1 MTSFGKRL
9 KTLRRACD
17 MTQENLAEAIGVSI
31 QSISKWEGDY
41 NMPDVSMIVPLAKIL
56 NVTTDCLLGMDVD
69 EEEEKIKLLDKTYEI
84 MLLDPSDESY
94 TAQKMRHR
102 ELLKKFV
109 EKYPLDF
116 SMQFRYAEYS
126 ADVFDDIKR
135 GLIYLDGDTY
145 NELFADVERTL
156 KRIIN
161 QDKDTERL
169 IKARR
174 TLCDLYA
181 WTNRFD
187 DAENAALELP
197 AMHGI
202 RDFTLMHIATC
213 AGDNVRALNL
223 AEKAVKLRAEALM
236 GSLFYRA
243 RQTSVFGNV
252 RKREAIEKF
261 NDLKNFAKLYESMY
275 HGSYPECLN
284 GRVGMMDAV
293 EQLANC
299 HFAINEV
306 DAALSCVEEVTSLA
320 EDMFSTVRRN
330 ETDPKRL
337 ERCKVIIKTCL
348 VRCYNWLFAEDDN
361 VFTKEP
367 RFQKCIERIDALA
380 FE

>member
-17 MTQENLAEAIGVSI
+17 MTQENLEEAIGVWILSK
-31 QSISKWEGDY
+31 SKWEGEY

-69 EEEEKIKLLDKTYEI
+69 EEEEKVRLLDRTYEI
-84 MLLDPSDESY
+84 TLLSPSDESY
-94 TAQKMRHR
+94 TVRKMRHR

-116 SMQFRYAEYS
+116 SMQFKYAEFS
-126 ADVFDDIKR
+126 ADIFDDIKR
-135 GLIYLDGDTY
+135 CIIYLDDDTY
-145 NELFADVERTL
+145 NELFADTEKVL

-174 TLCDLYA
+174 TLCDLYT
-181 WTNRFD
+181 WVNRFS

-197 AMHGI
+197 AMFGI
-202 RDFTLMHIATC
+202 RDFTFMHIATC
-213 AGDNVRALNL
+213 ADDNNRALSL
-223 AEKAVKLRAEALM
+223 AEKVVKIRAEAYM
-236 GSLFYRA
+236 ESLFYRA
-243 RQTSVFGNV
+243 RQTSVFGNA

-284 GRVGMMDAV
+284 GRVGVMEAV

-306 DAALSCVEEVTSLA
+306 DAALSCVEEVTDLA
-320 EDMFSTVRRN
+320 EDMFGMVRRN
-330 ETDPKRL
+330 ETDQKRL
-337 ERCKVIIKTCL
+337 ERCKAIIKTCL

-361 VFTKEP
+361 VFTREP
-367 RFQKCIERIDALA
+367 RFQKCRERIDALA

>member
-56 NVTTDCLLGMDVD
+56 NVTTDCLLGMDAD
-69 EEEEKIKLLDKTYEI
+69 EEEEKVKLLDRTYEI

-94 TAQKMRHR
+94 TVQKMRHC

-116 SMQFRYAEYS
+116 SMLFRYAEFS

-135 GLIYLDGDTY
+135 GLIHLDDGTY
-145 NELFADVERTL
+145 NELFTDVERTL

-169 IKARR
+169 VKARR

-181 WTNRFD
+181 WTDRFD
-187 DAENAALELP
+187 DAENVALELP
-197 AMHGI
+197 AMYGI

-213 AGDNVRALNL
+213 AGDNVRALSL
-223 AEKAVKLRAEALM
+223 AEKAVKTRAEALM

-261 NDLKNFAKLYESMY
+261 NDLKNFANLYESMY
-275 HGSYPECLN
+275 RGSYPECLN
-284 GRVGMMDAV
+284 GRVGAMQAV

-320 EDMFSTVRRN
+320 EDMFSMVRRN
-330 ETDPKRL
+330 ETDQKRL
-337 ERCKVIIKTCL
+337 EKCRVIIKTCL
-348 VRCYNWLFAEDDN
+348 VGCYNWLFAEDDN
-361 VFTKEP
+361 AFTREP
-367 RFQKCIERIDALA
+367 RFQKCRERIDALA